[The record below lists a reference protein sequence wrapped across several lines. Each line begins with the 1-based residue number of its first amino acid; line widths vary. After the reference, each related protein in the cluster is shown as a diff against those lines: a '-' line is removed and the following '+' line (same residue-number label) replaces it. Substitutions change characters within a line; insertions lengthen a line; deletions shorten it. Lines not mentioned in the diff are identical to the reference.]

1 MKKDNSNITF
11 QNQDISRQLIVGAE
25 KLIPW
30 LTVNHQ
36 NLISKNTKQDT
47 NNWLDTFYL
56 FPLTE
61 ISVNTN
67 TEDIHT
73 LINQRYNTLLAAA
86 NKSGITVATIISSNN
101 NGNKV
106 YLGFKREDTNEQ
118 DVELFS
124 SLINGILPGKKIEY
138 SEQTTFSSLCKGFS
152 IGGVITGLPTLKVDE
167 EKVQFNMA
175 SVIRSLYGKQYTL
188 AIISTPISSENQQNT
203 YRELLSLRDQFH
215 ALAKQT
221 KGKDEGETLT
231 YGTSSQKTKGDSE
244 TRGHNFNGSGVGA
257 AIGGVLGGL
266 PGMIIGG
273 MIGSIHSHNRST
285 TTNSSTSEGT
295 NRSTANSRSESLSY
309 EEQNG
314 LALELEKLTEHL
326 LERTVKG
333 FNTGMW
339 ETSISF
345 STPDTVT
352 GEILGGS
359 FLGELSK
366 PSNQLLP
373 PYQMFMGNLNQN
385 QSLFI
390 PVDNAK
396 NTIFPKS
403 LTSYITSQELALIT
417 TPPAESLPG
426 YEIKKMPSLAL
437 NDVSTNQGLKI
448 GNITDFGNPL
458 VNSNLSL
465 TTKDLNKH
473 LFVCGLTG
481 SGKTTTVKNILKNIV
496 VKEKVPFLII
506 ESAKRD
512 YRQLLAD
519 ETFKNNLNIYTVG
532 DASVSPIKFN
542 PFYVQ
547 RGIHLSEH
555 IDYLKAIFN
564 ASFSLYGPM
573 PAIVEKCIHN
583 IYAKKGWDI
592 TKGFHPIFSDNFGRY
607 DDSAYDSPQHLYFFP
622 TLSDLKE
629 EVENYVKHKLAYKGE
644 LQDNIRTAIV
654 VRLESLSVGAKG
666 MMFDTYDVHPL
677 EELLQKNT
685 ILEMESLADDD
696 DKAFFVGLML
706 VMISQYRQK
715 DNPAINPGKGNKGL
729 QHFMVIE
736 EAHRLLKNV
745 ATEKTS
751 EGIGNPKGK
760 AVELFTNVIAEMRSL
775 GQGVAVVE
783 QIPSK
788 ISPDV
793 IKNTNTKIVHR
804 LVAKDDQSLLAGSL
818 SITDEDALYLS
829 RLVTGHALVHK
840 EGMERPVECKMI
852 NNINAA
858 AASDLKVAKLM
869 EVHQIKTLHPF
880 EVYPLSKTLGEKG
893 KVWVQKLLN
902 SLCNIEYT
910 KLKGKIESFE
920 RAIEQEIKIS
930 GKYFKTNLYNEFAI
944 KQIFNFLTQGIY
956 KTNNKIPL
964 TLKATL
970 HNLLIH
976 KKEDDFILFKKEISQ
991 YWGMNE
997 KEFVNRVVLAL
1008 VKNMELKGKVENK
1021 DTAISSY
1028 YI

>member
-1 MKKDNSNITF
+1 MKKETSNITF
-11 QNQDISRQLIVGAE
+11 QNQDITKQLIVGAE

-30 LTVNHQ
+30 LAVNHQ
-36 NLISKNTKQDT
+36 NLISKNTKHDT

-56 FPLTE
+56 FPLAE

-67 TEDIHT
+67 TEDIHA

-86 NKSGITVATIISSNN
+86 NKSGITVATIISSNHHA
-101 NGNKV
+101 NKI

-152 IGGVITGLPTLKVDE
+152 KGGVITGLPTLKVDE

-231 YGTSSQKTKGDSE
+231 DGTSYQKTKGVSK

-257 AIGGVLGGL
+257 VIGGAVGGP
-266 PGMIIGG
+266 PGMIMGT
-273 MIGSIHSHNRST
+273 MIGSIYSHNRST
-285 TTNSSTSEGT
+285 TTNFSDSYGINKSI
-295 NRSTANSRSESLSY
+295 ANSYSESLSY
-309 EEQNG
+309 EQQNG

-373 PYQMFMGNLNQN
+373 PSQMFMGNLNQN

-396 NTIFPKS
+396 NTIFPKT

-496 VKEKVPFLII
+496 VKEKIPFLII

-592 TKGFHPIFSDNFGRY
+592 VKGFHPSFSDKFGQY
-607 DDSAYDSPQHLYFFP
+607 DETAYDSIQHLYFFP

-629 EVENYVKHKLAYKGE
+629 EVENYVKNELAYKGE

-666 MMFDTYDVHPL
+666 MMFDTHDVYPL

-706 VMISQYRQK
+706 VMISQFRQK
-715 DNPAINPGKGNKGL
+715 DNPAINPGRGNKGL

-745 ATEKTS
+745 VTEKTS

-804 LVAKDDQSLLAGSL
+804 LVAKDDQSLLSGSL
-818 SITDEDALYLS
+818 SITDDDALYLS
-829 RLVTGHALVHK
+829 RLITGHALVHK

-858 AASDLKVAKLM
+858 AASDFKVAKLM
-869 EVHQIKTLHPF
+869 GEQKIETLHPY
-880 EVYPLSKTLGEKG
+880 EVYSLSKALGKKG
-893 KVWVQKLLN
+893 KVAVQRLFN
-902 SLCNIEYT
+902 SLCTMENA
-910 KLKGKIESFE
+910 KLKSCIE
-920 RAIEQEIKIS
+920 RYDTIIEQERKIS
-930 GKYFKTNLYNEFAI
+930 GKKFDATLYPEYAV
-944 KQIFNFLTQGIY
+944 KQIFSFLTQGVY
-956 KTNNKIPL
+956 KTNNKIPSD
-964 TLKATL
+964 LKNVL

-976 KKEDDFILFKKEISQ
+976 KKENDFITFKKYMCQ

-997 KEFVNRVVLAL
+997 KDYVERVVLAL
-1008 VKNMELKGKVENK
+1008 VKNMELKGKAKSRVTVMN
-1021 DTAISSY
+1021 SY